1 MSSRGLILY
10 RSILREHKKK
20 LPPVMRKLGDDYIK
34 VEFKL
39 HKEAKPEFLKSF
51 YDGWDTYLNTLKQK
65 KDGKVGINMD
75 VEDRDKLNDEQRQKL
90 IDLKNEALNS
100 LKD

>member
-1 MSSRGLILY
+1 MGSRGIILY

-34 VEFKL
+34 AEFKL

-51 YDGWDTYLNTLKQK
+51 YEGWDNYLNTLKQK
-65 KDGKVGINMD
+65 KDGKVGIDMD
-75 VEDRDKLNDEQRQKL
+75 INDRDKLNDEQRKKL
-90 IDLKNEALNS
+90 IDLKNEALKS
-100 LKD
+100 MKD